1 MQKKSLIYSTFI
13 LTRAS
18 ILTRFIGF
26 VYRIYMSNEIGAY
39 GMGQYQLIMPVYML
53 SWSFICAGFTIA
65 ISKLVSQEHAKNQ
78 YGNMQKYLVLG
89 TSISFA
95 ISLIF
100 SFILYTFSTYIAVTF
115 FDTKEISLPFK
126 ILSLSLPFMS
136 IGSCIRGYFLGL
148 QQPNIPSIAQVLEQF
163 VRIGAIFFFIS
174 IYGSLTIEIAILGI
188 LFAEAIATV
197 FIVLSYYLFKKKHK
211 LAKTKSTVTLQSAT
225 SILLAMSLPIMANR
239 VLGSFLQAYENI
251 LITQKLTDFGLSKES
266 AIISL
271 GAATGMAM
279 PLIFFP
285 TAVITSIGVSL
296 VPAISSSVA
305 TNNYTKVKHL
315 INRTL
320 LFTSILGF
328 AVAMLFMVFGYELS
342 FLIYKQNLGLE
353 LFALSVSAPL
363 IYIQMILSSTLN
375 GLGLQFYTFIN
386 SIMSSIIAIVI
397 IFIAMPTIGMMAFYL
412 AIFLSTS
419 FTVATNSQKIISKTG
434 IKIDIFNILIKPL
447 VVALATGLSTNLIF
461 NNFKINNMLFDL
473 LFFSFIMC
481 LIYFVLCIVVGIITL
496 KDINRVLLFIKPR
509 GSIEKID

>member
-13 LTRAS
+13 LTLAS
-18 ILTRFIGF
+18 VLTRFIGF

-53 SWSFICAGFTIA
+53 SWSLICAGFTIA

-78 YGNMQKYLVLG
+78 YGNMQKFLVLG
-89 TSISFA
+89 TTISFV

-100 SFILYTFSTYIAVTF
+100 SLILFNFSTYIATTF
-115 FDTKEISLPFK
+115 FDTKEISMPFK

-148 QQPNIPSIAQVLEQF
+148 QQPTVPSIAQVLEQF
-163 VRIGAIFFFIS
+163 VRIGSIFFFIS
-174 IYGSLTIEIAILGI
+174 IYGTLTIEIAILGI
-188 LFAEAIATV
+188 LFAEVISTI
-197 FIVLSYYLFKKKHK
+197 FIVLSYFLFKKKHK
-211 LAKTKSTVTLQSAT
+211 LAKTKPTLTLNNAT

-239 VLGSFLQAYENI
+239 VLGSFLTAYENI

-285 TAVITSIGVSL
+285 TAIITSIGVSL
-296 VPAISSSVA
+296 VPAISSSIA
-305 TNNYTKVKHL
+305 TNNYSKVKHL
-315 INRTL
+315 VNRTL
-320 LFTSILGF
+320 LFTSIVGF

-353 LFALSVSAPL
+353 LFALSISAPL
-363 IYIQMILSSTLN
+363 IYIQMILSSALN

-386 SIMSSIIAIVI
+386 SIMSSIIAIAI
-397 IFIAMPTIGMMAFYL
+397 IYFAMPTFGMIAFYS
-412 AIFLSTS
+412 AIFISTC

-434 IKIDIFNILIKPL
+434 IKIEITTILVKPL
-447 VVALATGLSTNLIF
+447 IVALATGLTTNVIF
-461 NNFKINNMLFDL
+461 NNFKVNNMLLDL
-473 LFFSFIMC
+473 FIFSVIMC
-481 LIYFVLCIVVGIITL
+481 LLYFLLCIAIGIITL
-496 KDINRVLLFIKPR
+496 KDINRVLMFVKPR
-509 GSIEKID
+509 GSVEKID

>member
-13 LTRAS
+13 LTVAS
-18 ILTRFIGF
+18 IITRFAGF
-26 VYRIYMSNEIGAY
+26 VYRIYMSNELGAY

-53 SWSFICAGFTIA
+53 SWSLICAGFTIA
-65 ISKLVSQEHAKNQ
+65 ISKLVSQEQAKNQ

-89 TSISFA
+89 TTISFA
-95 ISLIF
+95 ISILF
-100 SFILYTFSTYIAVTF
+100 SFVLYTFSTYIAVTF
-115 FDTKEISLPFK
+115 FDTKEISLAFK
-126 ILSLSLPFMS
+126 ILSISLPFMS

-148 QQPNIPSIAQVLEQF
+148 QQPNVPSIAQVLEQF
-163 VRIGAIFFFIS
+163 VRIGSIFFFIS
-174 IYGSLTIEIAILGI
+174 IYGQLTIEIAILGI
-188 LFAEAIATV
+188 VFAETVATAY
-197 FIVLSYYLFKKKHK
+197 IVLSYYLFKRKHK
-211 LAKTKSTVTLQSAT
+211 LAKTKAT
-225 SILLAMSLPIMANR
+225 ISFSDSVSILLAMSLPIMANR
-239 VLGSFLQAYENI
+239 VLGSFLTAYENI

-271 GAATGMAM
+271 GATTGMAM

-285 TAVITSIGVSL
+285 TAIITSIGVSL

-305 TNNYTKVKHL
+305 TNNYKKVKHL

-342 FLIYKQNLGLE
+342 VLIYKQNLGLE

-386 SIMSSIIAIVI
+386 SIVSSIIAIVI
-397 IFIAMPTIGMMAFYL
+397 IYFTMPQIGMMAFYL
-412 AIFLSTS
+412 AIFLSTCFS
-419 FTVATNSQKIISKTG
+419 VTTNSNKIISKTG
-434 IKIDIFNILIKPL
+434 VKIDIISIVLKPL
-447 VVALATGLSTNLIF
+447 IVALATGLSTNLIF

-473 LFFSFIMC
+473 LIFSFIMC
-481 LIYFVLCIVVGIITL
+481 VIYFVLCVVVGIITT
-496 KDINRVLLFIKPR
+496 KDIRRVLAFIKPK
-509 GSIEKID
+509 GNIEKLD